1 MVTVAEMAQ
10 WFRKAF
16 DETQSQLLAEA
27 TARLH
32 EDLVHREDF
41 TKLTAIVDRLADRT
55 DRMAAAQER
64 SDGRLDELAIA
75 QTETQRNLAALA
87 LETKDLSRE
96 VKELSHEVKDLSHE
110 VKELSQETKELSQE
124 VKGLSQETKELSHE
138 VKGLSQETKELS
150 RETKGLAHDMK
161 GLSRGMKDTRRQVGG
176 LAQTVGY
183 GLEAYAM
190 DKIPQLLANTLTLV
204 VQSSKPEQFTAADG
218 TDDEIDMVVRGSLA
232 GKPVVFLCEVKT
244 NITAKE
250 VTDFLPIAD
259 RVGPQAGCDDVR
271 MLYFA
276 YRAGTQARQ
285 AVRDAGAY
293 LAFPHALIVQP
304 AD

>member
-41 TKLTAIVDRLADRT
+41 TKLTAIVDRL
-55 DRMAAAQER
+55 
-64 SDGRLDELAIA
+64 GVA
-75 QTETQRNLAALA
+75 QTETQQNLAALA
-87 LETKDLSRE
+87 LETKELSRE

-110 VKELSQETKELSQE
+110 VKELSQETKELSHE
-124 VKGLSQETKELSHE
+124 VKGLSQE

>member
-96 VKELSHEVKDLSHE
+96 VKELSH
-110 VKELSQETKELSQE
+110 E

-285 AVRDAGAY
+285 AVRDVGAY

>member
-96 VKELSHEVKDLSHE
+96 VKELSHEVK
-110 VKELSQETKELSQE
+110 ELSQETKELSQE

-190 DKIPQLLANTLTLV
+190 DKIPQLLANTLTLM

>member
-1 MVTVAEMAQ
+1 
-10 WFRKAF
+10 
-16 DETQSQLLAEA
+16 
-27 TARLH
+27 
-32 EDLVHREDF
+32 
-41 TKLTAIVDRLADRT
+41 
-55 DRMAAAQER
+55 
-64 SDGRLDELAIA
+64 
-75 QTETQRNLAALA
+75 
-87 LETKDLSRE
+87 
-96 VKELSHEVKDLSHE
+96 
-110 VKELSQETKELSQE
+110 
-124 VKGLSQETKELSHE
+124 
-138 VKGLSQETKELS
+138 
-150 RETKGLAHDMK
+150 MK

-285 AVRDAGAY
+285 AVRDVGAY

>member
-96 VKELSHEVKDLSHE
+96 VKELSHEVK
-110 VKELSQETKELSQE
+110 ELSQETKELSQE
-124 VKGLSQETKELSHE
+124 VKELSQETKELSHE

>member
-41 TKLTAIVDRLADRT
+41 TKLTAIVDRL
-55 DRMAAAQER
+55 
-64 SDGRLDELAIA
+64 GVA
-75 QTETQRNLAALA
+75 QTETQQNLAALA
-87 LETKDLSRE
+87 LETKELSRE

-150 RETKGLAHDMK
+150 RETKGLAHGMK

>member
-87 LETKDLSRE
+87 LETKELSRE
-96 VKELSHEVKDLSHE
+96 VKELSHEVKDLSQE
-110 VKELSQETKELSQE
+110 VKELSQE
-124 VKGLSQETKELSHE
+124 V
-138 VKGLSQETKELS
+138 KELS

>member
-10 WFRKAF
+10 RFRKAF

-41 TKLTAIVDRLADRT
+41 TKLTAIVDRL
-55 DRMAAAQER
+55 
-64 SDGRLDELAIA
+64 GVA
-75 QTETQRNLAALA
+75 QTETQQNLAALA
-87 LETKDLSRE
+87 LETKELSRE
-96 VKELSHEVKDLSHE
+96 VKELSHE

-124 VKGLSQETKELSHE
+124 VKELSQETKELSHE

-285 AVRDAGAY
+285 AVRDVGAY

>member
-96 VKELSHEVKDLSHE
+96 VKELSHE

>member
-41 TKLTAIVDRLADRT
+41 TKLTAIVDRL
-55 DRMAAAQER
+55 
-64 SDGRLDELAIA
+64 GVA
-75 QTETQRNLAALA
+75 QTETQQNLAALA
-87 LETKDLSRE
+87 LETKELSRE

-110 VKELSQETKELSQE
+110 VKELSQETKELSHEVKGLSQE
-124 VKGLSQETKELSHE
+124 VKGLSQETKELSQE

-190 DKIPQLLANTLTLV
+190 DKIPQLLATTLTLV

-285 AVRDAGAY
+285 AVRDLGAY

>member
-150 RETKGLAHDMK
+150 RETKGLAHGMK

-285 AVRDAGAY
+285 AVRDVGAY

>member
-64 SDGRLDELAIA
+64 SDGRLDKLADA
-75 QTETQRNLAALA
+75 QTELAAAQRETERNLAALA
-87 LETKDLSRE
+87 LETKELSRE

-110 VKELSQETKELSQE
+110 VKE
-124 VKGLSQETKELSHE
+124 LSQETKELSHE

>member
-41 TKLTAIVDRLADRT
+41 TKLTAIVDRLA
-55 DRMAAAQER
+55 
-64 SDGRLDELAIA
+64 IA

-96 VKELSHEVKDLSHE
+96 VKELSHE

-150 RETKGLAHDMK
+150 QETKGLAHDMK

-285 AVRDAGAY
+285 AVRDVGAY

>member
-110 VKELSQETKELSQE
+110 VKELSQETKELSHE
-124 VKGLSQETKELSHE
+124 VKGLSQE

>member
-16 DETQSQLLAEA
+16 DETQSQLLAQA

-41 TKLTAIVDRLADRT
+41 TKLTAIVDRLAD
-55 DRMAAAQER
+55 
-64 SDGRLDELAIA
+64 A

-110 VKELSQETKELSQE
+110 VKELSQETKELSQ
-124 VKGLSQETKELSHE
+124 E

-285 AVRDAGAY
+285 AVRDVGAY

>member
-41 TKLTAIVDRLADRT
+41 TKLTAIVDRL
-55 DRMAAAQER
+55 
-64 SDGRLDELAIA
+64 GVA
-75 QTETQRNLAALA
+75 QTETQQNLAALA
-87 LETKDLSRE
+87 LETKELSRE

-110 VKELSQETKELSQE
+110 VKELSQETKELSHE
-124 VKGLSQETKELSHE
+124 VKELSQE

-285 AVRDAGAY
+285 AVRDVGAY

>member
-124 VKGLSQETKELSHE
+124 VKELSQETKELSHE